1 MQTNTLSKQQQHS
14 FQALAQQAEN
24 LNTAM
29 RQAVEAGLS
38 IELQRLSRHHRNGG
52 YWGDILMPMIVK
64 QE

>member
-1 MQTNTLSKQQQHS
+1 MNLSAQQQTR
-14 FQALAQQAEN
+14 FQALAEQAEQ

-29 RQAVEAGLS
+29 REAVEAGLS
-38 IELQRLSRHHRNGG
+38 IELQRLSRHHRTGG